1 MYRKSSSQS
10 KYCYPGT
17 DVLINIPGFQNQEQL
32 TAFEN
37 LVATYANLKLIEKP
51 LPREHFS
58 RKSAL
63 LMADL
68 NHLHPFREGNGRS
81 LREFIRCLA
90 LRAGYSID
98 WRRADSKEIL
108 LATIES
114 VTDESHLEELIYRC
128 ISKLS

>member
-1 MYRKSSSQS
+1 MKTLSQLGEIREEDIS
-10 KYCYPGT
+10 K
-17 DVLINIPGFQNQEQL
+17 D
-32 TAFEN
+32 N
-37 LVATYANLKLIEKP
+37 LEFARTPFILPQADEIFARLKQDNYLQGHD
-51 LPREHFS
+51 REHFS

-128 ISKLS
+128 ISK